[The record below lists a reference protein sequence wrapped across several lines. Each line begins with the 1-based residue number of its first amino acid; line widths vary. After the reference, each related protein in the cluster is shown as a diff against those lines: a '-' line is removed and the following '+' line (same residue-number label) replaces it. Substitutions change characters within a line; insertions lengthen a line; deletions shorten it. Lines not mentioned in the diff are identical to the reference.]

1 MKKIILV
8 LLVLLCGMSLFAE
21 TYTFYTGDEAS
32 YKNNKTILEYNRL
45 HPCEKGDISYF
56 TKIIQTNNS
65 FFEIELLQNGYYF
78 TYQVKKGDYLQLIKT
93 MHGQNGG
100 TPSYVFKKKFLVS
113 DIQPNKIVLVE
124 TIEENETKAYMEEKR
139 RREEMDYLVGDEEEN
154 IEWDSFFNGD

>member
-8 LLVLLCGMSLFAE
+8 LLVLLCRMSLFAE

-32 YKNNKTILEYNRL
+32 YKNNKTTILEYNRL
-45 HPCEKGDISYF
+45 HPCENGDISYF

-93 MHGQNGG
+93 MHY
-100 TPSYVFKKKFLVS
+100 TETKEHSYLFKKKFLVS

-124 TIEENETKAYMEEKR
+124 TIEENETKAYEYEEKR
-139 RREEMDYLVGDEEEN
+139 RREEEARFEEAQKKWE
-154 IEWDSFFNGD
+154 SFFNGD

>member
-56 TKIIQTNNS
+56 RKIIQTNNS

>member
-45 HPCEKGDISYF
+45 HPCENGNISYF

-65 FFEIELLQNGYYF
+65 FLEIELLQNGYYF

-93 MHGQNGG
+93 MHGKNGG
-100 TPSYVFKKKFLVS
+100 TSSYVFKKKFLVS

-139 RREEMDYLVGDEEEN
+139 RREEEEEN
-154 IEWDSFFNGD
+154 IEWDRFFNGD